1 MNAINNTG
9 ANNATRNA
17 VDLDAF
23 AFNTVLSKTFQD
35 LLRKL

>member
-9 ANNATRNA
+9 ANNASSNA
-17 VDLDAF
+17 VDFDAF

-35 LLRKL
+35 LLKKL